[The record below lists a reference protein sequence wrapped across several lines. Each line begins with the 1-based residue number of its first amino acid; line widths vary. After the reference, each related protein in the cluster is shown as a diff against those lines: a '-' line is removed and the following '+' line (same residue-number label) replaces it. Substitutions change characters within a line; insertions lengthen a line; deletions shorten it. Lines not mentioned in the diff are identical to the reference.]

1 MIFPSSL
8 RTRSR
13 FPLVVGGVA
22 PLPVGPFRGLVGGG
36 AVYLYL
42 GSDTLG
48 GITCATPGLIW

>member
-1 MIFPSSL
+1 M
-8 RTRSR
+8 
-13 FPLVVGGVA
+13 VGGVA

-48 GITCATPGLIW
+48 EITCATPGLIW

>member
-1 MIFPSSL
+1 
-8 RTRSR
+8 
-13 FPLVVGGVA
+13 VVGGVA

-48 GITCATPGLIW
+48 GGLLARPPG